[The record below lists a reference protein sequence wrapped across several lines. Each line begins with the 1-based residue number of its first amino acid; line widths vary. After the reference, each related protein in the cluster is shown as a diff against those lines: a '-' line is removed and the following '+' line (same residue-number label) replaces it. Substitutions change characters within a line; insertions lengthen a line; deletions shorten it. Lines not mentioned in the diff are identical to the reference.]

1 MKYDNFIILL
11 IRLKCDSFSNWKVS
25 SRYFVQRFYFSLLSL
40 SITPLFVLTKIISF
54 PSTILTF
61 SLFLLEI
68 GFCINMS
75 MKTKS
80 ISSDIIKILLTNQYQ
95 VCYFQVFIRLVQ
107 NSIKM
112 WNYNKF
118 LNNIWSHRFTKN
130 ALKGISNYLFLII
143 WVKTITLPSFCK

>member
-40 SITPLFVLTKIISF
+40 SITPLFVLTKIIGF

-80 ISSDIIKILLTNQYQ
+80 ILSDIIKILLTNQYQ

-112 WNYNKF
+112 
-118 LNNIWSHRFTKN
+118 
-130 ALKGISNYLFLII
+130 
-143 WVKTITLPSFCK
+143 